1 MLEIVCYAV
10 LALLAI
16 LFFWRGV
23 NFAQMLFRGVAGIC
37 RGLARFLHA
46 LLVFG
51 NIGLGIFLI
60 ASFLFLTPGEMNA
73 TLALAAFALN
83 ALIIARSCF
92 KLSLWGF
99 AIIHVPQAVLFCIFA
114 FPPVYNFFA
123 ALV

>member
-23 NFAQMLFRGVAGIC
+23 NFAQMLFRGFAGII

-51 NIGLGIFLI
+51 NVGLGIFLI

-83 ALIIARSCF
+83 ALIIARSFF
-92 KLSLWGF
+92 KLSLWGL
-99 AIIHVPQAVLFCIFA
+99 AIIHVPQTLLFCIFA
-114 FPPVYNFFA
+114 FEPVYN
-123 ALV
+123 LVASLV